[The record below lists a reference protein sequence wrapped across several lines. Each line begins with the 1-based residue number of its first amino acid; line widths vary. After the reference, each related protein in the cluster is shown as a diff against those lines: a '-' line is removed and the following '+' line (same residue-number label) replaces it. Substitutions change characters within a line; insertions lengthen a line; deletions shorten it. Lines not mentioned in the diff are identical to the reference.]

1 MMSPFQTQ
9 RRYEQFL
16 SFPLVAVV
24 AHAAIQLFIPQ
35 FPSNLRC
42 GLLLISSNTPHQES
56 STKFSMVG
64 VNVFDVLFCSLG
76 FFDLLSFS
84 FRCPYLVE

>member
-1 MMSPFQTQ
+1 M
-9 RRYEQFL
+9 
-16 SFPLVAVV
+16 

-42 GLLLISSNTPHQES
+42 GLPLISSNTPHQES

-64 VNVFDVLFCSLG
+64 ANVFDVIFCSLG
-76 FFDLLSFS
+76 FFSTCFPFPLDVRILLSNDNLLKEEAARF
-84 FRCPYLVE
+84 V

>member
-1 MMSPFQTQ
+1 M
-9 RRYEQFL
+9 
-16 SFPLVAVV
+16 

-64 VNVFDVLFCSLG
+64 VNVFDVLFCSLA
-76 FFDLLSFS
+76 FSTCFPFLLDVRILLSNDNLLKEEAARF
-84 FRCPYLVE
+84 V